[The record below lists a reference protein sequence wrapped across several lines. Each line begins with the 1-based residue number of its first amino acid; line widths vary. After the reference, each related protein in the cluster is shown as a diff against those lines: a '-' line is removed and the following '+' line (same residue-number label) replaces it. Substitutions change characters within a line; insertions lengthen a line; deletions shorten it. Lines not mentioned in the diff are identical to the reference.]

1 MTQLEI
7 VHEELKK
14 ISNISEDNARILKNG
29 IGDRVSKLEKGLADL
44 IKIVT
49 ELRIAVEQIKPQ
61 PDQPAWKKFIWKW
74 FGTFIILAMF
84 IGLLWLAFNVL
95 PEPAALRILDLVP
108 KGN

>member
-14 ISNISEDNARILKNG
+14 ISIIAEDNARILKNG

-49 ELRIAVEQIKPQ
+49 ELRIAVEHLRPRPEISSI
-61 PDQPAWKKFIWKW
+61 KKFLFKW
-74 FGTFIILAMF
+74 GGTFIILLMF